1 MTVQQTKTDVI
12 RSLGHLSSRQIA
24 ELTGIKLS
32 TVQVTRSRD
41 KKIEHYRAIANK
53 RNRETYVHHP
63 LSDRWH
69 GANDAILIRM
79 IKAGKSFT
87 EVAEAID
94 ASRSAVAG
102 RVYRL
107 RRRGML

>member
-24 ELTGIKLS
+24 DLTGIKLS

-53 RNRETYVHHP
+53 RYRETYQ
-63 LSDRWH
+63 LSPSTLFWR
-69 GANDAILIRM
+69 GTNDAILIRM
-79 IKAGKSFT
+79 IQAGKTFT

-107 RRRGML
+107 RRRGIL